1 MIVNNKS
8 MKYSVINKYMKGVS
22 MKIKTTQDT
31 IGDNNIKL
39 IDRTTNEGSNN
50 GYSDTNPNA
59 NEEV

>member
-8 MKYSVINKYMKGVS
+8 MKYSVITKYMKGVS
-22 MKIKTTQDT
+22 MKIKTTHDT
-31 IGDNNIKL
+31 MGDNHIKL

-50 GYSDTNPNA
+50 GDSDTTPNA